1 MRQPLKALAKDIS
14 SMLRSLVKTSQISSL
29 EQQSQPQTEDV
40 LPPSLTPAE
49 EEPFEWIPEGW
60 KYLETH
66 PTVRGWESPAILD
79 IYMSKWSDYVSRLE
93 RTAPISFTPESPVNE
108 KGNLINQNTIM
119 IFAYSLTLAARGRQ
133 KISVL
138 DWGGSIGHYY
148 LLAKAF
154 LPGVEVEY
162 HCKDVPMIAEY
173 GQKLLPQARFYADD
187 ACLSKPYD
195 FVLASG
201 SLQYS
206 QDWSAVFSQLA
217 AATSGYL
224 LVTRLPT
231 VKAVPSYVFIQRP
244 YAHGYNTEYLAWCL
258 NREEFM
264 HIVQATGLQL
274 MREFVVGDNHPIPN
288 APEGCEYYGFLF
300 RKPTEI

>member
-1 MRQPLKALAKDIS
+1 MRHALKTLARDIGS
-14 SMLRSLVKTSQISSL
+14 VLRSLGTRSHASSK
-29 EQQSQPQTEDV
+29 QQSEPQSQEV
-40 LPPSLTPAE
+40 LPPLTLPEAAV
-49 EEPFEWIPEGW
+49 PFEWIPEGW
-60 KYLETH
+60 TYLDTH
-66 PTVRGWESPAILD
+66 PMLKGWASTAILEM
-79 IYMSKWSDYVSRLE
+79 YKSKWTDYVSRVE
-93 RTAPISFTPESPVNE
+93 QTAPISFTPESPLNE
-108 KGNLINQNTIM
+108 QGNLINQNTIM
-119 IFAYSLTLAARGRQ
+119 IFAYSLAIAARGRQ
-133 KISVL
+133 RVSIL

-173 GQKLLPQARFYADD
+173 GHELLPQAHFYADES
-187 ACLSKPYD
+187 CLSKQYD

-206 QDWSAVFSQLA
+206 QDWSGVLSRLA

-224 LVTRLPT
+224 LITRLPV

-244 YAHGYNTEYLAWCL
+244 YLHGYDTEYLAWCL

-264 HIVQATGLQL
+264 HVVQATGLQF
-274 MREFVVGDNHPIPN
+274 MREFMVGDTHPILN
-288 APEGCEYYGFLF
+288 APEKCEYYGFLF
-300 RKPTEI
+300 QRPAEN